1 MRLLQSENEPL
12 RVPLSEAV
20 PGTAQTHAVKAEGG
34 LTARAQAPASS
45 GLSSEELQ
53 GRWRARPLVR
63 HLARPSR
70 RPNSQ
75 GAGQVLGLEA
85 AGRRRVVRT
94 HRRTQIFARRLAT
107 HSGAGSTSRG
117 AHTPVLMRTVEK
129 SAPTASPEYADVAQR
144 MTLAR
149 VVKVLPQRM
158 RALALARQRLPAPAP
173 DAPRTYPWSSV
184 QPFAAPA
191 CAVQPPRRCIQAR
204 RAKQPHMS
212 RAQTH
217 ERDGTRTP

>member
-1 MRLLQSENEPL
+1 MTRNVRFYRSLM
-12 RVPLSEAV
+12 
-20 PGTAQTHAVKAEGG
+20 
-34 LTARAQAPASS
+34 PAK
-45 GLSSEELQ
+45 
-53 GRWRARPLVR
+53 RPLVITALGR
-63 HLARPSR
+63 VSDPCFR
-70 RPNSQ
+70 
-75 GAGQVLGLEA
+75 VLGLRQTPTDPYTVGKSAVGSFQHCTRPQHTHAQTREKRIDA
-85 AGRRRVVRT
+85 HTFLRVGWPHIVAQGRR
-94 HRRTQIFARRLAT
+94 AA
-107 HSGAGSTSRG
+107 
-117 AHTPVLMRTVEK
+117 AHTRLLMRTVEK

-191 CAVQPPRRCIQAR
+191 CAAQPPRRCIQAR